1 MNIKQFRA
9 LEFAILSDNSEKV
22 KEMLNRISGSE
33 ADWDGIDWE
42 VEDPTPYNIFASFNE
57 NERLCIKSFF
67 THQRDD
73 DTYIRDTDLDINS
86 HVVIFSHINR
96 NQTGSITTVYGH
108 SGTLLEVAIKRDNI
122 EIIKSLI
129 TAGVKINEVDKYS
142 SNFPLGI
149 AAEAGKIN
157 ALSTLIRLGANIN
170 LSNTHG
176 TKAIDYAIS
185 HSQTHAVQFLLDNG
199 SELPNSIDGVFHSPS
214 PKGQHIVFTD
224 ILFKLLNV
232 GAPCILKQPYN
243 FKLLV
248 KEIGQVL
255 SYAAKSDKAE
265 SFKPLMIL
273 SKFFN
278 NPEIAKEDQVNFRDA
293 LRDYYTNFD
302 LTSILKN
309 VDNKYSFLETLTEF
323 ERLMEE
329 RECDFLKDQIKTI
342 KEVVLEKPLPSF
354 PEPLGDHDEKIL
366 GEESQIHDIADNIG
380 MLII

>member
-9 LEFAILSDNSEKV
+9 LEFGIISDNSEKV

-33 ADWDGIDWE
+33 VDWDGIDWE
-42 VEDPTPYNIFASFNE
+42 VEDPTLYNIFVPCNE

-108 SGTLLEVAIKRDNI
+108 SGTLLEAAIKRDNI
-122 EIIKSLI
+122 EIIESLV
-129 TAGVKINEVDKYS
+129 TAGAKINEVDKYS

-149 AAEAGKIN
+149 AAEAGKMN
-157 ALSTLIRLGANIN
+157 ALSTLISLGANIN
-170 LSNTHG
+170 LSNKHG

-185 HSQTHAVQFLLDNG
+185 HGQTNVVQFLLDNG
-199 SELPNSIDGVFHSPS
+199 SELPQGIDGVLHSPCS
-214 PKGQHIVFTD
+214 RGPHIVFTD

-232 GAPCILKQPYN
+232 GVPCILKQPYN
-243 FKLLV
+243 LKILV

-255 SYAAKSDKAE
+255 SYAAESDKAE

-273 SKFFN
+273 SKFFS
-278 NPEIAKEDQVNFRDA
+278 NPQVAQEDQVNFRGA

-309 VDNKYSFLETLTEF
+309 VDNKYSFLESLTEF

-329 RECDFLKDQIKTI
+329 GGCDFLEDQIKTI
-342 KEVVLEKPLPSF
+342 KEVVLEKPFPSF
-354 PEPLGDHDEKIL
+354 PEPLGNHDEKVL
-366 GEESQIHDIADNIG
+366 GEESQIHDIGNNS
-380 MLII
+380 L